1 MIEILT
7 DEELQ
12 KMIKAGDLMKIVIRE
27 LKKAVKPGV
36 STLELD
42 LLAQKIIK
50 ENSGSAPCIGYGEP
64 PFPAAIC
71 TSVNEV
77 VVHGIPSAD
86 EILKEGDIVTTDVV
100 VEIDGFMADCART
113 FPVGQISEEKQLLID
128 RTKECFFKGLEKAVE
143 GNRIG
148 DVSAAVQ
155 QHAESF
161 GYGVVRELTGHGI
174 GREMHQDPEVPNYG
188 KAGRGARIKK
198 GMAFCIEPMIT
209 MGQRYVVLGYDGWRV
224 QTADGSPAAH
234 YENTVIITDKGPV
247 MTTFEEEN

>member
-7 DEELQ
+7 DEELI
-12 KMIKAGDLMKIVIRE
+12 KMQKAGRLVALVLKE
-27 LKKAVKPGV
+27 LAKAAKPGV

-42 LLAQKIIK
+42 LLSQKIIR
-50 ENSGSAPCIGYGEP
+50 EAGGTAPCIGYGEP

-77 VVHGIPSAD
+77 VVHGIPSD
-86 EILKEGDIVTTDVV
+86 SEILKEGDIVTCDVV
-100 VEIDGFMADCART
+100 AELDGFMGDAART
-113 FPVGQISEEKQLLID
+113 FEIGKVSEEKHLLIA

-148 DVSAAVQ
+148 DISYTVQ

-188 KAGRGARIKK
+188 KPGRGARIKK

-209 MGQRYVVLGYDGWRV
+209 MGNRNVTLGYDGWRV
-224 QTADGSPAAH
+224 ETLDGSPAAH
-234 YENTVIITDKGPV
+234 YENTVIITDQGPV
-247 MTTFEEEN
+247 MTTFEEDI